1 MLITEREVRR
11 IVSIHFKEK
20 YKIEV
25 APNNMKWVK
34 DFDDMDEY
42 GEMKWL
48 EIGGVIDGEE
58 S

>member
-42 GEMKWL
+42 AK
-48 EIGGVIDGEE
+48 
-58 S
+58 